1 MSAPAP
7 ETSTA
12 ILTPPPSVPA
22 LGFDMVQV
30 TALTPE
36 QKQVLRDTVAK
47 DTTDSE
53 LAFFLNVAKAQ
64 ELNPFAREVWCIKY
78 GGKLTIQTARDGYLK
93 IARRNPQ
100 FDRIQSAEVRDG
112 DHFMLDA
119 VEGKVEHRINLKRG
133 TILGAWATI
142 TRKDG
147 VQISKFVSWSEYK
160 GSSDVW
166 NKFGSAMITKAAESA
181 VCKQFGNITGIIAE
195 ELMRDETIDGTV
207 TPVAEQKAIVDEII
221 EKINACKS
229 PDELKAVKDSF
240 AGLAGKLFGDE
251 VKKVA
256 EAARVKIDEFKAA
269 TPAQPTP
276 TPVETPADP
285 PANEEKPRAK
295 SAFAAAMKQA
305 KIETGDE
312 AEAKA
317 EADAAY
323 AVAARAGMQ
332 S

>member
-1 MSAPAP
+1 
-7 ETSTA
+7 
-12 ILTPPPSVPA
+12 
-22 LGFDMVQV
+22 MVQV
-30 TALTPE
+30 TALAPE

-112 DHFMLDA
+112 DHFMLDTVTGA
-119 VEGKVEHRINLKRG
+119 VEHRINIKRG

-195 ELMRDETIDGTV
+195 ELMRDETIEGTA
-207 TPVAEQKAIVDEII
+207 TTEAEQKNIVDEII
-221 EKINACKS
+221 AKINTCKT
-229 PDELKAVKDSF
+229 PAELAAVKDNF
-240 AGLAGKLFGDE
+240 AGLAGKLFAEE

-256 EAARVKIDEFKAA
+256 EVARLKIDSFGTAA
-269 TPAQPTP
+269 PAPAPKPEP
-276 TPVETPADP
+276 TPVDP
-285 PANEEKPRAK
+285 PADEEKPKRAK

-305 KIETGDE
+305 GAE
-312 AEAKA
+312 APEAKA

-323 AVAARAGMQ
+323 AEAERAGLQ